1 MSSLFDENKQIQ
13 EGKDFI
19 EQVTDFITAST
30 KTKRE
35 WAECVATSMLSTV
48 MGPHRYISDIMGK
61 LKLNVWYM
69 CLGPSGIAKKTI
81 PLNNY
86 LFPIIARVG
95 PGEKLILSNR
105 FSMEGF
111 IKYFPKDGMGSI
123 IRDEFTGL
131 LKESKSK
138 DYVVDML
145 EFLSELY
152 DGTVQ
157 KRATVKHKINQIK
170 RCYITF
176 ITATTPYL
184 YKVMRP
190 EFYTQGTG
198 NRILLELFDI
208 DMVDDSRY
216 NHEEVF
222 QGRVFDKKRGDFIYE
237 TAEIL
242 NAIRGCNARIFTPDD
257 EAGAEWTAFEYQCR
271 KGSIISC
278 KRNMYDL
285 HYTYLSRSAEMALKL
300 SGIYSISRNWD
311 RILMKDA
318 PKIQVIEEVDM
329 IRAINKSKHH
339 YRQFCKM
346 LNQWRKRP
354 EMRVASTLDEQ
365 ADAVCDVLRQA
376 QGGLNWS
383 QMRNA
388 FKWDDYVWRAVLKF
402 LHDTN
407 KIKVTFGNSTK
418 RGGRRPTIFYVNDD
432 SIQIDGDVV
441 GDWTVIQQKLRL

>member
-1 MSSLFDENKQIQ
+1 MSLFNDNKQIL

-19 EQVTDFITAST
+19 TQVADFITKST
-30 KTKRE
+30 KTKPE

-48 MGPHRYISDIMGK
+48 MGPHRYISDVMGK

-69 CLGPSGIAKKTI
+69 CLGPSGLAKKTI

-86 LFPIIARVG
+86 LFPIIGKVG

-111 IKYFPKDGMGSI
+111 IKYFPEDGTGSI

-138 DYVVDML
+138 DYVVDLL

-157 KRATVKHKINQIK
+157 KRATVTHKINEIK
-170 RCYITF
+170 HCYITF

-184 YKVMRP
+184 YKIMRP

-198 NRILLELFDI
+198 NRILMELFDV
-208 DMVDDSRY
+208 DAVDDDEY
-216 NHEEVF
+216 DPEEVF
-222 QGRVFDKKRGDFIYE
+222 QGRVFDKKRDDFVYE
-237 TAEIL
+237 IAIIL
-242 NAIRGCNARIFTPDD
+242 NEIRSCNAKIFTPED
-257 EAGAEWTAFEYQCR
+257 EAGAEWTKFEHECR
-271 KGSIISC
+271 RISKTYC
-278 KRNMYDL
+278 KKNMYDL
-285 HYTYLSRSAEMALKL
+285 HYSYLSRSAEMALKL

-311 RILMKDA
+311 RILMSDA
-318 PKIQVIEEVDM
+318 PNVQIIEKVDM
-329 IRAINKSKHH
+329 VRAINKSKHH
-339 YRQFCKM
+339 YKQFCRM
-346 LNQWRKRP
+346 LEQWRSRP

-365 ADAVCDVLRQA
+365 ADAVYELLRQS
-376 QGGLNWS
+376 QNGLNWS
-383 QMRNA
+383 ELRNSL
-388 FKWDDYVWRAVLKF
+388 KWDDYVWRAVLKF

-407 KIKVTFGNSTK
+407 KMKVTFGSSGQK
-418 RGGRRPTIFYVNDD
+418 GGRRPTLFYDNSD
-432 SIQIDGDVV
+432 SISVDGDVV
-441 GDWTVIQQKLRL
+441 RDWTVIQQKLRL